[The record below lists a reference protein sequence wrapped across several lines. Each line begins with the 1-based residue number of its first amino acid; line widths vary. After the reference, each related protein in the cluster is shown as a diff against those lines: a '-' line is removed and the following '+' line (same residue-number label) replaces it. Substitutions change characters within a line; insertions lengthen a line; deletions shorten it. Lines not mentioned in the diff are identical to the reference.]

1 MASTT
6 LTAPRPGLENLPAK
20 AEPRLGGPGG
30 GNGSGRGGGGDGSR
44 GPDPAAMAVQR
55 YTLGVWVSFGGIIM
69 IFAALTSAMVV
80 RAGLG
85 EDWKSFGLP
94 TVLWFSTALLLVSS
108 FTIEK
113 AKRALRARAEADL
126 KKWLTATA
134 LLGSAFL
141 ASQWAGWMDLGRAGP
156 LFGRQPKPFILLC
169 VHRWPWTPLVW
180 RSDCYRVRDRV
191 CLARPYVGHPR
202 RRGGSRRSLLAL
214 HGRSLGLFIRSV
226 TRLEVNACPTDTPT

>member
-6 LTAPRPGLENLPAK
+6 LTAPRPGLENSPVK

-55 YTLGVWVSFGGIIM
+55 YKLGVWVSFGGIIM

-113 AKRALRARAEADL
+113 AKRALRAQAEADL

-141 ASQWAGWMDLGRAGP
+141 ASQWVGWMDLVERGLYLAANPSHSFFYVFTVGHGLH
-156 LFGRQPKPFILLC
+156 LFGGLIAIGYVTACVWRGRMWVTRDAVVEAAALYWHFMDVLWVYLFVLL
-169 VHRWPWTPLVW
+169 LVW
-180 RSDCYRVRDRV
+180 R
-191 CLARPYVGHPR
+191 
-202 RRGGSRRSLLAL
+202 
-214 HGRSLGLFIRSV
+214 
-226 TRLEVNACPTDTPT
+226 